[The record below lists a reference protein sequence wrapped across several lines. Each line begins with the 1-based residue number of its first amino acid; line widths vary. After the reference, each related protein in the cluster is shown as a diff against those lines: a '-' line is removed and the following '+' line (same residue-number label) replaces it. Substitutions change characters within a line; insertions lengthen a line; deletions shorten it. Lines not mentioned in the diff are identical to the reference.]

1 MMNRPAALS
10 ALAALVFAVSAHAAP
25 RAPNVS
31 TSISAPAGVFYGANA
46 RYTVQVSNVG
56 NATASSVAI
65 TVQLPRTNTSPT
77 VHVLGDL
84 GAMDPRCTRVGTTLQ
99 CTVTNHRAGRSAS
112 VYFDLAIPYSAAPV
126 SLRANAVTAGDSN
139 TGNNNASGTLSLAAQ
154 SIAVNPVRQTLV
166 RHCSGTNLISF
177 FECELY
183 PSSLMEHESQL
194 NVDGSIT
201 FLHIGS
207 STYGGTW
214 TQPAPN
220 RLQMTYTDGA
230 DVVATFDGYGVD
242 GCFEGRTTFPNST
255 YVSMYQVCLR

>member
-31 TSISAPAGVFYGANA
+31 TSISAPSGVLYGANA
-46 RYTVQVSNVG
+46 RYTVQVANVG
-56 NATASSVAI
+56 NAPASSVAI

-84 GAMDPRCTRVGTTLQ
+84 GAMHPSCTRVGTTLQ
-99 CTVTNHRAGRSAS
+99 CTVTNLRAGRSAS
-112 VYFDLAIPYSAAPV
+112 VYFDLAVPYSAAPV
-126 SLRANAVTAGDSN
+126 ALSANAVTAGDSN
-139 TGNNNASGTLSLAAQ
+139 AGNNSASRTLSLAAQ
-154 SIAVNPVRQTLV
+154 SISVNPVRQTLI
-166 RHCSGTNLISF
+166 RHCTGTNLISF

-194 NVDGSIT
+194 NLDGSIT
-201 FLHIGS
+201 FLNIGS

-220 RLQMTYTDGA
+220 RLRMTYTDGTNT
-230 DVVATFDGYGVD
+230 VATFDGYGVD

>member
-1 MMNRPAALS
+1 MMNRPATLS

-31 TSISAPAGVFYGANA
+31 TTISAPSGVLYGANA

-84 GAMDPRCTRVGTTLQ
+84 GAMHPSCTRSGTTLQ
-99 CTVTNHRAGRSAS
+99 CTVTNLRAGRSAS
-112 VYFDLAIPYSAAPV
+112 VYFDIAIPYSAAPV
-126 SLRANAVTAGDSN
+126 ALSASAVTAGDSN
-139 TGNNNASGTLSLAAQ
+139 TGNNTASRTLSLAAQ
-154 SIAVNPVRQTLV
+154 NVSVNPTRNTFI
-166 RHCSGTNLISF
+166 RHCTGTNLISF

-183 PSSLMEHESQL
+183 PSSLMEHESVL
-194 NVDGSIT
+194 HADGSIT
-201 FLHIGS
+201 FPADPV
-207 STYGGTW
+207 YGGSW
-214 TQPAPN
+214 SQPAPN
-220 RLQMTYTDGA
+220 RLVMTYTEGA
-230 DVVATFDGYGVD
+230 AVVATFDGYGVD
-242 GCFEGRTTFPNST
+242 GCFEGRTTFPGST